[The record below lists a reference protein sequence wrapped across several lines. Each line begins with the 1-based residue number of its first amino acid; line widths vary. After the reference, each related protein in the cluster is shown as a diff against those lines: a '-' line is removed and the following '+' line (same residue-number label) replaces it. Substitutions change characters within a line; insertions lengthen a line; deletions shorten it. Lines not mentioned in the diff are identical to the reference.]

1 MFDLLESE
9 SFWYYIVNDLF
20 INLEI
25 EINYLRMYYID
36 LGLQIYLLVLI
47 IKNGDDATVHISA
60 DPHHTVEGL
69 ALSIA
74 HR

>member
-36 LGLQIYLLVLI
+36 LGLQIYLLVLTSD
-47 IKNGDDATVHISA
+47 N
-60 DPHHTVEGL
+60 
-69 ALSIA
+69 
-74 HR
+74 